1 MCVSMVMHACV
12 HAECTYVLCSTGVT
26 APFPPLL
33 SGQIHCSRYVNQ
45 HMVQHN
51 EESHHPL
58 ALSFS
63 DLSVWCYSCDDYIHN
78 EVGERG
84 TGWGRGGEGRG
95 GKRRGEGGEGR

>member
-26 APFPPLL
+26 AHFPPLL

-95 GKRRGEGGEGR
+95 GKTCTVQ